1 MNNDD
6 CVVKFRISEKAI
18 CVAFSEYMNFKWSTC
33 RKGIKFKFPK
43 QFGCTVPR
51 KHISLS
57 NFAKNFQ
64 MKFSNIVHCELLH
77 APWNI
82 SKKWQ
87 HSIIW
92 GPNREEQ
99 LLHSGVISFLRLRLA
114 NQFSCPCFTT
124 FIDIACFQWPTYQD
138 CYFSKNFILLCTTY
152 FTKYY
157 HMPPC
162 HEWVSYS

>member
-6 CVVKFRISEKAI
+6 CIVKFRISEKAI
-18 CVAFSEYMNFKWSTC
+18 CVAFSEYMNFKCSTC
-33 RKGIKFKFPK
+33 REGIKFKFLI
-43 QFGCTVPR
+43 QFGCTVSR
-51 KHISLS
+51 KYIFFS

-99 LLHSGVISFLRLRLA
+99 LLHSGVISFLRLRV
-114 NQFSCPCFTT
+114 
-124 FIDIACFQWPTYQD
+124 
-138 CYFSKNFILLCTTY
+138 NFYAPVLLLSLTL
-152 FTKYY
+152 
-157 HMPPC
+157 H
-162 HEWVSYS
+162 VSSYLPITLLSRLLL

>member
-1 MNNDD
+1 MWPSQNIWTLNEALLGRESNLSFPNNLA
-6 CVVKFRISEKAI
+6 VLFLENWFWVLTFFSLILPIIS
-18 CVAFSEYMNFKWSTC
+18 KW
-33 RKGIKFKFPK
+33 
-43 QFGCTVPR
+43 
-51 KHISLS
+51 
-57 NFAKNFQ
+57 NFQ
-64 MKFSNIVHCELLH
+64 TLFIVSSMLH

-124 FIDIACFQWPTYQD
+124 FTDIACFQWPTYQD

>member
-6 CVVKFRISEKAI
+6 CVVKFSISERAI
-18 CVAFSEYMNFKWSTC
+18 CLAFSEYMNFKWRTC
-33 RKGIKFKFPK
+33 REGIKFKFPK

-51 KHISLS
+51 KLILSSLFS

-114 NQFSCPCFTT
+114 NQFSCPCFTKAKLFQEAT
-124 FIDIACFQWPTYQD
+124 FFVIIFTYLFKVIIQVQN
-138 CYFSKNFILLCTTY
+138 FLEHSKG
-152 FTKYY
+152 
-157 HMPPC
+157 
-162 HEWVSYS
+162 